1 MAWSPRLENKKL
13 RTCFQVR
20 RNSFC
25 SNNFAVV
32 VISKRNT
39 VLCHTSATS
48 IVGKDG
54 AVKAG
59 QAVIGVI
66 LEAAIGC
73 RGYVARC
80 VVAERLRRNHGII
93 TQLLHRSRSDSVQ
106 AIISITHFGGICK
119 MKTPPLKTRT
129 EKITCI
135 FLICAIYI
143 NFYSCIFACKFDNY
157 LFIRNVLQHKRL
169 ISIHVNRAIIF
180 SVD

>member
-1 MAWSPRLENKKL
+1 MVAKL
-13 RTCFQVR
+13 KIKNSAPHYEVR

-66 LEAAIGC
+66 LEAAIGR
-73 RGYVARC
+73 RGYVTRC
-80 VVAERLRRNHGII
+80 VVAEHLRRNHGII

-106 AIISITHFGGICK
+106 AIISITQFGGICK
-119 MKTPPLKTRT
+119 HMHKHKNSRTR
-129 EKITCI
+129 KCG
-135 FLICAIYI
+135 
-143 NFYSCIFACKFDNY
+143 
-157 LFIRNVLQHKRL
+157 
-169 ISIHVNRAIIF
+169 
-180 SVD
+180 